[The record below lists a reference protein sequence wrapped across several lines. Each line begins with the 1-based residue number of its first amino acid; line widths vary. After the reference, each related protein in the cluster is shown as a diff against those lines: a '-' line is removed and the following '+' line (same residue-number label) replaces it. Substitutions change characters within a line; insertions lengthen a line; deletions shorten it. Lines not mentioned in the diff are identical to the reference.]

1 MNEVEDWF
9 KVKKYPHIG
18 KPIKIKHYNRVKTY
32 VENTDK
38 IRTHRF
44 LPFIHK
50 TILKRKFRADI
61 SNPKKTPSG
70 KRFRFKDKPKD
81 RPILYASH
89 LDAMIFS
96 KYNSLLIEAYEKY
109 IETKPFNESV
119 VAYRKI
125 PVEKGKKG
133 NKCNIDFAKS
143 AFEYINSNRERKL
156 TVIVADIT
164 KFFQNIDHQIL
175 KRKWAEVLNE
185 PTLSPDHYNIFK
197 AITRIKYV
205 ESQQLFEA
213 CDKTV
218 YVERGIPNSSTK
230 KECVKKRIDD
240 IKYFKE
246 KNVVS
251 FCDKD
256 EFLENHLNLIISQ
269 NNKKGIPQ
277 GSPISATLANIYMLD
292 FDNIICNII
301 KKANGFYQR
310 YSDDLII
317 VCDRDREE
325 NVLSTLIETIKGD
338 KVRLSIEPEKTKLYH
353 FEIIEGFFKCSAI
366 DIDSK
371 ELNSKKPLE
380 YLGFSYD
387 GQRVLIKTS
396 GFSKFYRSMK
406 GAFHRATAYALH
418 SKNPDKSL
426 FKSRLYKRFTH
437 KGYER
442 RLIYRPLKDDPK
454 TYKKTKKYDWGNYLS
469 YVYKAD
475 KSMISINSNN
485 EIKRQ
490 SRKSWSEFHKLMKYH
505 EKKLIKK

>member
-1 MNEVEDWF
+1 MV
-9 KVKKYPHIG
+9 
-18 KPIKIKHYNRVKTY
+18 
-32 VENTDK
+32 
-38 IRTHRF
+38 
-44 LPFIHK
+44 
-50 TILKRKFRADI
+50 
-61 SNPKKTPSG
+61 
-70 KRFRFKDKPKD
+70 
-81 RPILYASH
+81 
-89 LDAMIFS
+89 FS
-96 KYNSLLIEAYEKY
+96 KYNSLLIDAYEKY

-125 PVEKGKKG
+125 PLVKGKKG

-143 AFEYINSNRERKL
+143 AFEYINTNRERKL
-156 TVIVADIT
+156 TVIVADFT
-164 KFFQNIDHQIL
+164 KFFQNIDHKIL

-185 PTLSPDHYNIFK
+185 PTLSPDHYNVFK
-197 AITRIKYV
+197 AITRVKHV

-213 CDKTV
+213 CNKIV

-230 KECVKKRIDD
+230 KECVKKRIKD

-256 EFLENHLNLIISQ
+256 DFLKNHLNLIISK
-269 NNKKGIPQ
+269 NSSKGIPQ

-292 FDNIICNII
+292 FDKEIYDVI
-301 KKANGFYQR
+301 KKVNGFYQR

-317 VCDRDREE
+317 VCDRIDEE
-325 NVLSTLIETIKGD
+325 NIIDTLLETIKGETV
-338 KVRLSIEPEKTKLYH
+338 KLSISPEKTKLYH
-353 FEIIEGFFKCSAI
+353 FENIDDYFKCCAVNI
-366 DIDSK
+366 ETK
-371 ELNSKKPLE
+371 EVNSKKPLE
-380 YLGFSYD
+380 YLGFTYD

-396 GFSKFYRSMK
+396 GFSKFYRTMK

-426 FKSRLYKRFTH
+426 FKSRLYKRFSH
-437 KGYER
+437 KGYQR
-442 RLIYRPLKDDPK
+442 RLIYRPLKHDPK

-475 KSMISINSNN
+475 KSMSSINANS

-490 SRKSWSEFHKLMKYH
+490 SRKLWSEFHKLMKYH
-505 EKKLIKK
+505 EKRLIGK